1 MSTFSTSSTSISS
14 DTCPMQTYATRPSRI
29 LPKYPINAN
38 LFPLPNHLVAEK
50 KAEKQ
55 KLLKVRDIYFWHFS
69 TNHHFYRFLLISSL
83 ATTTLFSS
91 SRYICRAKQPKI
103 HQLGKAAIVG
113 GGQYIPPVCRYFRL
127 SHKTISSQKCTLPH
141 QRHCKYIIFLGHVCC
156 NTLWR
161 LKERSVNTLWPL
173 ILP

>member
-50 KAEKQ
+50 KAKKQ

-69 TNHHFYRFLLISSL
+69 TNHHFYRFFQQLCSSVYCII
-83 ATTTLFSS
+83 AEPNIWRSEE
-91 SRYICRAKQPKI
+91 
-103 HQLGKAAIVG
+103 KASIVG
-113 GGQYIPPVCRYFRL
+113 GGQYISPVCRYFRL
-127 SHKTISSQKCTLPH
+127 SHKTQAKSVLFRIKFANISF
-141 QRHCKYIIFLGHVCC
+141 FLGYVYCD
-156 NTLWR
+156 TLWR
-161 LKERSVNTLWPL
+161 LKEKIS
-173 ILP
+173 